1 MLEHVGMVAGV
12 EGVAVGQHE
21 WGVRRLGSAQV
32 ASRKC
37 SVRRGS
43 GAAFVTLGEVE
54 RGDGAACPWAQ
65 GWFARM
71 KAL

>member
-1 MLEHVGMVAGV
+1 
-12 EGVAVGQHE
+12 
-21 WGVRRLGSAQV
+21 VRRLGSAQV